1 MDLFASL
8 GDVARDVVV
17 FFAET
22 GGEGAAGAEGGGE
35 EGGLQINLFWIL
47 VAALNFLLFLAIIY
61 FAAFRNIGQRLDE
74 RRARIEQGLRDADQ
88 ARRDREQAAEQRQAV
103 LTEARREANE
113 IVTRAQ
119 RTADELRERELADM
133 RGELE
138 RQREQAVAEI
148 QAERQRA
155 LTDVRAQ
162 VADLALM
169 AASRVVGE
177 TMNEPRERRLVEEF
191 LAQVDR
197 DGRERAPTVGG
208 GA

>member
-1 MDLFASL
+1 MDLFASA
-8 GDVARDVVV
+8 GDVLQEVAV
-17 FFAET
+17 FFTEA
-22 GGEGAAGAEGGGE
+22 GGGGEGGGE

-119 RTADELRERELADM
+119 RTADELRERELVDM

-138 RQREQAVAEI
+138 RQRE
-148 QAERQRA
+148 
-155 LTDVRAQ
+155 
-162 VADLALM
+162 
-169 AASRVVGE
+169 
-177 TMNEPRERRLVEEF
+177 
-191 LAQVDR
+191 
-197 DGRERAPTVGG
+197 
-208 GA
+208 